1 MGGNNSFDIL
11 CFIIPRKIKM
21 QLKYRKKN
29 FFSVYG
35 EGAETDWTYQKWFV
49 KFCARDFMLDN
60 VLQSG
65 RPVEV
70 DSNQIDT
77 LIENNQY
84 YIMPEI
90 ADISKIS
97 KSIFENHF
105 HQLGYVNHFDAWVPH
120 KICRINFLTAF
131 THELLYLNVMK
142 STVFKTKCDGQWKV
156 DTIQ

>member
-1 MGGNNSFDIL
+1 
-11 CFIIPRKIKM
+11 
-21 QLKYRKKN
+21 
-29 FFSVYG
+29 
-35 EGAETDWTYQKWFV
+35 
-49 KFCARDFMLDN
+49 MLDN

-77 LIENNQY
+77 LIENDQY

-90 ADISKIS
+90 ADILKIS

-120 KICRINFLTAF
+120 KICRKKFLTAF
-131 THELLYLNVMK
+131 AHELLYLNVMK
-142 STVFKTKCDGQWKV
+142 GSVFKTKCDGQ
-156 DTIQ
+156 